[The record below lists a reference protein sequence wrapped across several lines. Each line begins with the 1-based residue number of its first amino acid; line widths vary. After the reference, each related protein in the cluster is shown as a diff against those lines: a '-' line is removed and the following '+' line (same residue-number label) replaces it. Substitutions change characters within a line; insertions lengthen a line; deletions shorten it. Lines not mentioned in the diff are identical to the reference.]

1 MKKVILF
8 AFALLLALAGT
19 NHLATAQTLRPQP
32 GPARRVALDVALLR
46 QQLAPAPGA
55 GVAARQ
61 AATYRVSLPTLA
73 GVQPFVLTESFV
85 LPAADAAAQR
95 RLRTFVGHE
104 VSVPAHRVSVVLT
117 AKSLTADFAGG
128 AEAASLR
135 PVPNGQSQDYQLQPT
150 VPDAG
155 PCGVVDA
162 AGGLRRAG
170 SFSTLPAPFSFGT
183 QLRRIRYAILVTQ
196 EFYTDNGGTDALVEL
211 AVVTAMNQMSA
222 LYSQELSVSFE
233 LALPTSGTY
242 YFSAMTTATLA
253 SSAAAATGRLREQ
266 NLGEVAGF
274 IGSRFAS
281 SSYDLGHCF
290 HNGGGGVAYVGII
303 CNSNLTYRAGAWSGV
318 RPTGFR
324 QVLAHEMGHQH
335 GASHTFTGP
344 CGSGSLGSNLEPGGG
359 ATIMG
364 YTYVCGAQTLQGVG
378 ATDEDHFNTHSLNQM
393 RAELLSVSCPTVTT
407 NANRPPTLDAGADY
421 VIPRNT
427 PFTLT
432 ASGADPDGEALVYTW
447 NQFDYTT
454 NLNALGS
461 IAGTGG
467 LAAVDDPEA
476 PLFRPRPP
484 RTAPSRTFPD
494 LQYVLAN
501 SNRPADILGEALPN
515 VGRDLHFVV
524 TARDQ
529 RASGGTFTT
538 DNVTLTVAPNT
549 GPFAV
554 TAQNTAALWIAGQ
567 PATVTWAVNG
577 TDAAPINASQVR
589 ITLST
594 DGGQTFPTV
603 LAAATPN
610 DGAAAVTVPVV
621 TTTQARI
628 RVEAVGNVFFD
639 INDVDFPIGVCAPVA
654 SQLLPATAVSAPAGD
669 AALNLTQNAFSLTE
683 LTGVNQLSGIIAA
696 TDPTT
701 YLSNNVSTCFR
712 YSNVEY
718 YDSYVFVPSTTATY
732 TINTPTGFGNMV
744 IRVYDSNGFV
754 PSDPCRNVLANN
766 FIPSTFLSRSIT
778 VALTA
783 GQRYTLVL
791 SDFGSTTPSAP
802 AVGAYAVT
810 FTSSP
815 AGGKVFAPL
824 QDLGYEYQYAVVNT
838 ATNAVVQ
845 VAPTADLR
853 ALPAGTY
860 DVYGL
865 LVQGG
870 HNVSSLQN
878 ALLSGLQTAL
888 SSVAPCGQL
897 STNSRRVT
905 ITGNPLPVVLSRFT
919 GRAAGPVNELE
930 WATASEEKV
939 AYFEVQRSLDGATF
953 AALGRVPAT
962 NTSTAHSYAL
972 PDTAPPAGL
981 AYYRLL
987 MQDRDGPA
995 SYSPV
1000 VMVQRDGAA
1009 QPALSLQA
1017 FPNPV
1022 PTGTTLQLQLQ
1033 SPRAQTVQLTA
1044 TDLVGRTVW
1053 QQTVALPAGITR
1065 LPVPGTS
1072 RWQGLYVFKLQPA
1085 TGPSQQQ
1092 KVAF

>member
-1 MKKVILF
+1 MSKVLLF
-8 AFALLLALAGT
+8 AIALFVGLMGGARPVA
-19 NHLATAQTLRPQP
+19 AQILRAQP

-55 GVAARQ
+55 SVRARQ
-61 AATYRVSLPTLA
+61 ATAYRVSLPTL
-73 GVQPFVLTESFV
+73 GGERTFVLTESFV
-85 LPAADAAAQR
+85 LPATDAAAQR
-95 RLRTFVGHE
+95 RLRTFVGYE
-104 VSVPAHRVSVVLT
+104 TGRPAHRISIVLT
-117 AKSLTADFAGG
+117 PKGLTADFAGG
-128 AEAASLR
+128 TEAASLR
-135 PVPNGQSQDYQLQPT
+135 PAPDGQAYLLQPT
-150 VPDAG
+150 APDAG

-162 AGGLRRAG
+162 ASGLRRPG
-170 SFSTLPAPFSFGT
+170 SFSTQPAPFSFGT

-196 EFYTDNGGTDALVEL
+196 EFYTDNGGTDPLVEQ

-233 LALPTSGTY
+233 LALPSSGSY
-242 YFSAMTTATLA
+242 YFSAMTTPTLA
-253 SSAAAATGRLREQ
+253 SSDAAAAGRLRNQ

-274 IGSRFAS
+274 IGGRFAS

-290 HNGGGGVAYVGII
+290 HNSGGGVAYVGII

-378 ATDEDHFNTHSLNQM
+378 PTDEDHFNTLSLSQM
-393 RAELLSVSCPTVTT
+393 RDELLSVSCPTVTA
-407 NANRPPTLDAGADY
+407 NANRPPTLSAGADY

-461 IAGTGG
+461 IVGTGG

-484 RTAPSRTFPD
+484 RTTPSRTFPD

-538 DNVTLTVAPNT
+538 DNVTLTVAPGT

-554 TAQNTAALWIAGQ
+554 TTQNTAALWIAGQ
-567 PATVTWAVNG
+567 QATVTWSVNG
-577 TDAAPINASQVR
+577 TNAAPINVGQVR

-603 LAAATPN
+603 LAAATSN
-610 DGAAAVTVPVV
+610 DGTEAVSIPAV
-621 TTTQARI
+621 TTTQARL
-628 RVEAVGNVFFD
+628 RVEAVGNIFFD
-639 INDVDFPIGVCAPVA
+639 VNDVDFPIGPCAPVA
-654 SQLLPATAVSAPAGD
+654 SQLLPATAVSAPVGD

-683 LTGVNQLSGIIAA
+683 LAGVNQLTGTIAA

-701 YLSNNVSTCFR
+701 FLSNNVSTCFR
-712 YSNVEY
+712 YSNVQY
-718 YDSYVFVPSTTATY
+718 YDSYVFVPSTTGTY
-732 TINTPTGFGNMV
+732 TIGTPVGFNNMV

-754 PSDPCRNVLANN
+754 PSDPCQNVLANN
-766 FIPSTFLSRSIT
+766 FIPSTFLSRNLT

-802 AVGAYAVT
+802 VPGAYSVT

-824 QDLGYEYQYAVVNT
+824 ASLGYEYQYAVVNT

-845 VAPTADLR
+845 VAPAADLR
-853 ALPAGTY
+853 SLPAGTY

-865 LVQGG
+865 LLQGG
-870 HNVSSLQN
+870 YNVSSLQN
-878 ALLSGLQTAL
+878 GLLSSLQTAL
-888 SSVAPCGQL
+888 GNLAPCGQL
-897 STNSRRVT
+897 STNTRRVT
-905 ITGNPLPVVLSRFT
+905 ITGNPLPVVLTSFT
-919 GRAAGPVNELE
+919 GRAAGPVNALE
-930 WATASEEKV
+930 WTTASEEKV
-939 AYFEVQRSLDGATF
+939 AYFEVQRSLDGTTF

-962 NTSTAHSYAL
+962 NTSTAHRYTLS
-972 PDTAPPAGL
+972 DTAPPAGL

-987 MQDRDGPA
+987 VQDQDGPA
-995 SYSPV
+995 SYSPTV
-1000 VMVQRDGAA
+1000 SVQRDAA
-1009 QPALSLQA
+1009 PQPALSLQA

-1033 SPRAQTVQLTA
+1033 SPRAQTVQLSA

-1053 QQTVALPAGITR
+1053 QQTVTLPAGTTL

-1072 RWQGLYVFKLQPA
+1072 RWQGLYVFKLQPT
-1085 TGPSQQQ
+1085 TGAPLQQ
-1092 KVAF
+1092 KVSF